1 MTSSSKKPR
10 VVIAMSG
17 GVDSSTAAA
26 LLVQKGYDVIGIMLR
41 LWTENGMENH
51 NRCCTPEAMS
61 LARRV
66 AAKLGIP
73 FYQVDVRNHFR
84 EKVVQYFIDGYLQGI
99 TPNPCLMCNRHI
111 RFGFLLQRALSM
123 GADYLAT
130 GHYARLETNHQGM
143 IQLLRGV
150 DRKKDQSY
158 VLSVLNQD
166 QLSHALF
173 PLGVFTKA
181 QVREI
186 AHKFDLPVGERTDSQ
201 DLCFLAGGDYRDFLG
216 RNAPEAVKP
225 GPIINRQGETMGN
238 HHGLPFFT
246 IGQRKGLGIAASK
259 PHYVLEKETA
269 SNTLIVG
276 TVEELG
282 HDTLVATNVNWIS
295 GRPPS
300 SPIQA
305 EVMIRYQAK
314 EARGTVTPLSDERV
328 LIQFDSPLR
337 NITPGQAAVFFS
349 GEIVLGNGTIELTGR

>member
-1 MTSSSKKPR
+1 MPR

-26 LLVQKGYDVIGIMLR
+26 LLVKQGYDVIGIMLR
-41 LWTENGMENH
+41 LWTERGMENY

-73 FYQVDVRNHFR
+73 FYPVDVRNYFR
-84 EKVVQYFIDGYLQGI
+84 NNVVQYFIDGYLQGT

-130 GHYARLETNHQGM
+130 GHYARLETNPQGI

-158 VLSVLNQD
+158 VLSVLNQE
-166 QLSHALF
+166 QLAHSLF

-181 QVREI
+181 EVRDL
-186 AHKFDLPVGERTDSQ
+186 ARKFDLPVGDRKDSQ
-201 DLCFLAGGDYRDFLG
+201 DLCFLAGGDYRDFLS
-216 RNAPEAVKP
+216 RNASQSLKS
-225 GPIINRQGETMGN
+225 GSIINRQGETIGN
-238 HHGLPFFT
+238 HQGLAFYT
-246 IGQRKGLGIAASK
+246 IGQRKGLGIAAPK
-259 PHYVLEKETA
+259 PHYVLEKDTA
-269 SNTLIVG
+269 TNTLIVG
-276 TVEELG
+276 TIEELG
-282 HDTLVATNVNWIS
+282 HNVLVANKVNWIS
-295 GRPPS
+295 GKPPS

-305 EVMIRYQAK
+305 EVMIRYQSK
-314 EARGTVTPLSDERV
+314 EAKGTVTPLPEERV
-328 LIQFDSPLR
+328 HIQFDSPLR

-349 GEIVLGNGTIELTGR
+349 GEIVLGNGIIESAG